1 MTVSVYSV
9 ATLAAR
15 WGCGTDTV
23 YALVR
28 SGELRHFKLGGKLI
42 RIRADEVERYER
54 REPSPASGI
63 DQDVRAAEVQAR
75 KSDAADLR
83 LERLIDRPSRP
94 KLVHSSSRRRG
105 DA

>member
-9 ATLAAR
+9 ATLAAH

-54 REPSPASGI
+54 REASPASETDEGA
-63 DQDVRAAEVQAR
+63 RAAEAQAR
-75 KSDAADLR
+75 RSDAADLR

-94 KLVHSSSRRRG
+94 QLVHCSSRRRG